1 MSVEDFIDKVKKNY
15 SQHEKW
21 EELEGDIKQAELFG
35 ASFYELKRIGYH
47 LCEVFDDKEMS
58 KKAFEM
64 ALELASGYGSE
75 EEDLSDVIDDISF
88 LSIEWAEALKEKHGI
103 NDEDE

>member
-1 MSVEDFIDKVKKNY
+1 
-15 SQHEKW
+15 
-21 EELEGDIKQAELFG
+21 
-35 ASFYELKRIGYH
+35 
-47 LCEVFDDKEMS
+47 
-58 KKAFEM
+58 M